1 MKFSNKI
8 MSAAFAA
15 TLCVGAIA
23 ANPAF
28 VSSAF
33 AQVRSAK
40 ATVVQAKSDGLVGEQ
55 LDGYIGF
62 VTADVS
68 ADVRAAVNEI
78 NIKRKSVYTR
88 IAREKS
94 VSVSD
99 VAGISGE
106 KLVAKAGT
114 GEMVKLGDGNW
125 RAAGS

>member
-1 MKFSNKI
+1 MKFATKI
-8 MSAAFAA
+8 MGTVFAA

-28 VSSAF
+28 VTSAF
-33 AQVRSAK
+33 AQVSSTKAITTQAK
-40 ATVVQAKSDGLVGEQ
+40 ADGLIGEQ

-62 VTADVS
+62 INADVS
-68 ADVRAAVNEI
+68 AEVRAAVNET

-88 IAREKS
+88 IARDKN
-94 VSVSD
+94 VAVSD

-106 KLVAKAGT
+106 KLVAKAKA

-125 RAAGS
+125 HAAGS

>member
-1 MKFSNKI
+1 MKFFNKL

-15 TLCVGAIA
+15 TLCIGAIA

-28 VSSAF
+28 VPSAF
-33 AQVRSAK
+33 AQASSAK
-40 ATVVQAKSDGLVGEQ
+40 TIVMQAKADGFVGEQ

-62 VTADVS
+62 VKADVS

-106 KLVAKAGT
+106 KLVAKAGA

-125 RAAGS
+125 HPAGS